1 MSAVFRPTLL
11 DAKQDSHGCSE
22 QLASLVR
29 RCWSEDVVE
38 RPDFGAVKSAIKRIS
53 KSVVLTRCLLC
64 THCMQR
70 AAIPACNDCRFSNVL
85 AKNSRGNIVAANDSV
100 RWKHVTYSTCVAVG
114 TKDASIVV

>member
-53 KSVVLTRCLLC
+53 KSVARARRLMCTR
-64 THCMQR
+64 CMQR
-70 AAIPACNDCRFSNVL
+70 GAMSACSDCRLSNVL
-85 AKNSRGNIVAANDSV
+85 EKIHEAKVSQPMTAFGGI
-100 RWKHVTYSTCVAVG
+100 T
-114 TKDASIVV
+114 

>member
-38 RPDFGAVKSAIKRIS
+38 RPDFAAVKSAIKRIS
-53 KSVVLTRCLLC
+53 KSVSCTRSLSHVHSLHATRCNS
-64 THCMQR
+64 CMQ
-70 AAIPACNDCRFSNVL
+70 
-85 AKNSRGNIVAANDSV
+85 
-100 RWKHVTYSTCVAVG
+100 
-114 TKDASIVV
+114 